1 MKTISVAVLTVGL
14 GVASAAFGDTLIFVP
29 PAGDLGGTTW
39 TYTLDG
45 VNVVATG
52 FNGGDLWGKNLGV
65 SEEGI
70 GLMGD
75 PSGQHEIFIARPGAP
90 TPFIQ
95 LDFSNLIKAGFTSF
109 QFEINSTQGDETW
122 QVSACSTTSTLCSN
136 AQTLTGT
143 SQTLAGAPINLS
155 AADPFLDFSMASGA
169 TFGNV
174 LLAAIAATPHTSV
187 PEPATF
193 GLLGLGLAGLGFTR
207 RKRGN

>member
-1 MKTISVAVLTVGL
+1 MKTISLALLSVGF

-29 PAGDLGGTTW
+29 PAGDLGTTH

-45 VNVVATG
+45 VSVVATG
-52 FNGGDLWGKNLGV
+52 VNGGDLFGKNLGPN
-65 SEEGI
+65 EEGI
-70 GLMGD
+70 GLTRD
-75 PSGQHEIFIARPGAP
+75 PSGLHEIFIARPGAP

-95 LDFSNLIKAGFTSF
+95 LDFSNLIKAGFTNF
-109 QFEINSTQGDETW
+109 QFEMNSTQGDEVW
-122 QVSACSTTSTLCSN
+122 QVSACSTASTLCSN

-143 SQTLAGAPINLS
+143 SQTLGAAPTNLS
-155 AADPFLDFSMASGA
+155 AADPFLDFSMGSHA

-174 LLAAIAATPHTSV
+174 LVAAIAATTHTSV